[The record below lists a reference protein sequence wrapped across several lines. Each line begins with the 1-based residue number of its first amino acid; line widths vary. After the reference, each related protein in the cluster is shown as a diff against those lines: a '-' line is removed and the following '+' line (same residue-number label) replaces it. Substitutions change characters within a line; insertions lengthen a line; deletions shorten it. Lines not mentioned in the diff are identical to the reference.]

1 MDIIDTV
8 SKIHTLTLDTTIVRE
23 QKLQKNWRIHENVY
37 LNCLKYFHTEQF
49 ELCEERNFYG

>member
-23 QKLQKNWRIHENVY
+23 QKLQKSDGSMKMYI
-37 LNCLKYFHTEQF
+37 
-49 ELCEERNFYG
+49 